1 MEAKRVKQILSSS
14 ADINVTFQGTEVWI
28 DSLSEDGKSAIVH
41 LRGTGEERTTVGIN
55 DLQEV
60 ER

>member
-28 DSLSEDGKSAIVH
+28 DSLSEDGRTATVH
-41 LRGTGEERTTVGIN
+41 LRGPGEERTTVDIH

-60 ER
+60 EG